1 MQLPQGRARDGLP
14 AMTRKKHFAMPDD
27 NQPDEAKYDVG
38 EFGLM
43 NIDSKKVAD
52 ESPEDPNPV
61 QRQTTTRA
69 GKRRKGIK

>member
-1 MQLPQGRARDGLP
+1 
-14 AMTRKKHFAMPDD
+14 MTTKKHFAMPDD

-52 ESPEDPNPV
+52 EPTQDPDPV
-61 QRQTTTRA
+61 QRQTVTRT
-69 GKRRKGIK
+69 GKRRKRSK